1 MQTQHKHSK
10 VFSVELFP
18 PKTPAGEENLA
29 VALGPLA
36 ALGPAFFSVTFGAG
50 GTTRSGTIE
59 TVTRT
64 MAQTGI
70 ETAPHLSCIEGTRES
85 IGEFLDRYKDAGVRR
100 IVALRGDLPSD
111 MESPGVF
118 SYASELI
125 GYIRERTNN
134 YFHIEVGC
142 YPEFH
147 PEAESASA
155 DLAHFRDK
163 VEAGADSAMTQFFYN
178 VDAYFYFVDQVERM
192 GLDIPIVPG
201 IMPIWDYSKVARFAA
216 GCGAEIPLWLK
227 KRMEDYGDDAES
239 ERQLGIEFVT
249 DLCQRLLDAGAPG
262 LHFYALNRAEPTSTI
277 WNNLGLPAAAAWS
290 PTQASGSAFFE

>member
-1 MQTQHKHSK
+1 MQSQHRHPK

-18 PKTPAGEENLA
+18 PKTPAGEENLS

-36 ALGPAFFSVTFGAG
+36 ALKPAFFSVAFGAG

-59 TVTRT
+59 TADKTRS
-64 MAQTGI
+64 QTGI
-70 ETAPHLSCIEGTRES
+70 EVAPHLSCIEGTRES
-85 IGEFLDRYKDAGVRR
+85 ISGFLNLYKKAGVRR
-100 IVALRGDLPSD
+100 IVALRGDLPGD
-111 MESPGVF
+111 MKSPGVF
-118 SYASELI
+118 KCAAELVSF
-125 GYIRERTNN
+125 IREQTGD
-134 YFHIEVGC
+134 YFHVEVGC

-155 DLAHFRDK
+155 DLAYFREK

-178 VDAYFYFVDQVERM
+178 TDAYFYFVGQVERM
-192 GLDIPIVPG
+192 GMDIPIVPG
-201 IMPIWDYSKVARFAA
+201 IMPIWDYSRVARFSA

-227 KRMEDYGDDAES
+227 KRMEAYGDDAES
-239 ERQLGIEFVT
+239 QRQLGIEFVT

-277 WNNLGLPAAAAWS
+277 WSNLGLPAAAA
-290 PTQASGSAFFE
+290 

>member
-1 MQTQHKHSK
+1 MQSQQKHPK

-29 VALGPLA
+29 AALGPLA

-59 TVTRT
+59 TVART
-64 MAQTGI
+64 MSETGI
-70 ETAPHLSCIEGTRES
+70 EVAPHLSCIEGTRES
-85 IGEFLDRYKDAGVRR
+85 ISELLDRYKDAGVRR
-100 IVALRGDLPSD
+100 IVALRGDLPSG

-118 SYASELI
+118 SCATELV
-125 GYIRERTNN
+125 GFIRKQTGD

-147 PEAESASA
+147 PEAESSAA
-155 DLAHFRDK
+155 DLAYFREK
-163 VEAGADSAMTQFFYN
+163 VEAGADSAMTQFFFN
-178 VDAYFYFVDQVERM
+178 ADAYFYFVDQVERM
-192 GLDIPIVPG
+192 GVDIPIVPG
-201 IMPIWDYSKVARFAA
+201 IMPLWNYPKVASFAA

-227 KRMEDYGDDAES
+227 KRMEAYGDDAGS
-239 ERQLGIEFVT
+239 QQQLGIEFVT

-277 WNNLGLPAAAAWS
+277 WSNLGLPAAAA
-290 PTQASGSAFFE
+290 A

>member
-1 MQTQHKHSK
+1 MRTQYKYPK

-18 PKTPAGEENLA
+18 PKTPAGEKNLA

-59 TVTRT
+59 TMTMTR
-64 MAQTGI
+64 AETGI
-70 ETAPHLSCIEGTRES
+70 EVAPHLSCIEGTRES
-85 IGEFLDRYKDAGVRR
+85 IGELLDLYKDAGVRR
-100 IVALRGDLPSD
+100 IVALRGDLPNG

-118 SYASELI
+118 KCANELVSF
-125 GYIRERTNN
+125 IRERTGD

-147 PEAESASA
+147 PEAESAMT
-155 DLAHFRDK
+155 DLAYFRDK
-163 VEAGADSAMTQFFYN
+163 VEAGADSAMTQYFFN
-178 VDAYFYFVDQVERM
+178 ADAYFYFVDRIERM
-192 GLDIPIVPG
+192 GVDIPIVPG
-201 IMPIWDYSKVARFAA
+201 IMPIGNYPQIARFSA

-227 KRMEDYGDDAES
+227 KRMEAYGDDTGAQ
-239 ERQLGIEFVT
+239 RQLGIEFVT

-262 LHFYALNRAEPTSTI
+262 LHFYALNRAEPTSKI
-277 WNNLGLPAAAAWS
+277 WSNLGLPTAA
-290 PTQASGSAFFE
+290 T

>member
-18 PKTPAGEENLA
+18 PRTPAGEENLTE
-29 VALGPLA
+29 ALGPLA
-36 ALGPAFFSVTFGAG
+36 ELGPAFFSVTFGAG

-59 TVTRT
+59 TVART
-64 MAQTGI
+64 MTETGI
-70 ETAPHLSCIEGTRES
+70 EAAPHLSCIEGTRES
-85 IGEFLDRYKDAGVRR
+85 INQFLGRYKHAGVRR

-111 MESPGVF
+111 IESPGAF
-118 SYASELI
+118 SCAKELV
-125 GYIRERTNN
+125 GFIRERTGD

-155 DLAHFRDK
+155 DLAHFRAK

-178 VDAYFYFVDQVERM
+178 ADAYFYFVDQVERM
-192 GLDIPIVPG
+192 GLGIPIVPG
-201 IMPIWDYSKVARFAA
+201 IMPIWNYPKVASFAA

-227 KRMEDYGDDAES
+227 KRMEAYGDDARS
-239 ERQLGIEFVT
+239 QRQLGIEFVT

-277 WNNLGLPAAAAWS
+277 WSNLGLPAAAA
-290 PTQASGSAFFE
+290 

>member
-1 MQTQHKHSK
+1 MQSQHKHPK
-10 VFSVELFP
+10 TFSVELFP
-18 PKTPAGEENLA
+18 PKTPAGEENLTL
-29 VALGPLA
+29 ALGPLA
-36 ALGPAFFSVTFGAG
+36 ALRPAFFSVTFGAG

-59 TVTRT
+59 TVDRT
-64 MAQTGI
+64 MSETGI
-70 ETAPHLSCIEGTRES
+70 EVAPHLSCIEGTRES
-85 IGEFLDRYKDAGVRR
+85 IGGFLDLYKKTGVRR

-111 MESPGVF
+111 MHSPGVF
-118 SYASELI
+118 NCAAELV
-125 GYIRERTNN
+125 GFIRERTGD

-155 DLAHFRDK
+155 DLAYFREK

-178 VDAYFYFVDQVERM
+178 ADAYFYFVGQVERM
-192 GLDIPIVPG
+192 GMDIPIVPG
-201 IMPIWDYSKVARFAA
+201 IMPIWDYSRVAHFSA

-227 KRMEDYGDDAES
+227 KRMEAYGDDAES
-239 ERQLGIEFVT
+239 QRQLGIEFVT

-277 WNNLGLPAAAAWS
+277 WSNLGLPAAAA
-290 PTQASGSAFFE
+290 

>member
-1 MQTQHKHSK
+1 MQMQSQQKHPK

-18 PKTPAGEENLA
+18 PKTPAGEENLTA
-29 VALGPLA
+29 ALGPLA

-59 TVTRT
+59 TVART
-64 MAQTGI
+64 KSETGI
-70 ETAPHLSCIEGTRES
+70 EVAPHLSCIEGTRES
-85 IGEFLDRYKDAGVRR
+85 IGGFLERYKDAGVRR
-100 IVALRGDLPSD
+100 IVALRGDLPGD

-118 SYASELI
+118 SCATELV
-125 GYIRERTNN
+125 GFIREQTGD

-147 PEAESASA
+147 PEAESATA
-155 DLAHFRDK
+155 DLGYFREK

-178 VDAYFYFVDQVERM
+178 ADAYFYFVEQVESM
-192 GLDIPIVPG
+192 GVDIPIVPG
-201 IMPIWDYSKVARFAA
+201 IMPIWNYPKVASFAA

-227 KRMEDYGDDAES
+227 KRMEAYGEEDDAGSQRE
-239 ERQLGIEFVT
+239 LGIEFVS
-249 DLCQRLLDAGAPG
+249 DLCQRLLEGGAPG

-277 WNNLGLPAAAAWS
+277 WSNLGLPAAAA
-290 PTQASGSAFFE
+290 A

>member
-1 MQTQHKHSK
+1 MQSQYKHCK

-18 PKTPAGEENLA
+18 PKTPAGEENLDM
-29 VALGPLA
+29 ALGPLA

-64 MAQTGI
+64 KSKTGI
-70 ETAPHLSCIEGTRES
+70 EVAPHLSCIEGTRES

-100 IVALRGDLPSD
+100 IVALRGDLPDD

-118 SYASELI
+118 SCAKELV
-125 GYIRERTNN
+125 GFIRERTGD

-147 PEAESASA
+147 PEAESATA
-155 DLAHFRDK
+155 DLAYFREK

-178 VDAYFYFVDQVERM
+178 ADAYFYFVDQVERM
-192 GLDIPIVPG
+192 GVDIPIVPG
-201 IMPIWDYSKVARFAA
+201 IMPIWNYSKVARFAA

-227 KRMEDYGDDAES
+227 RRMEDYGDDAES
-239 ERQLGIEFVT
+239 QQRLGIEFVT
-249 DLCQRLLDAGAPG
+249 DLSQQLLEGGAPG

-277 WNNLGLPAAAAWS
+277 WSNLGLPAAAA
-290 PTQASGSAFFE
+290 

>member
-1 MQTQHKHSK
+1 MQSQHKHSK

-18 PKTPAGEENLA
+18 PKTPAGEENLDM
-29 VALGPLA
+29 ALGPLA

-64 MAQTGI
+64 KSKTGI
-70 ETAPHLSCIEGTRES
+70 EVAPHLSCIEGTRES

-100 IVALRGDLPSD
+100 IVALRGDLPDD

-118 SYASELI
+118 SCAKELV
-125 GYIRERTNN
+125 GFIRERTGD

-147 PEAESASA
+147 PEAESATA
-155 DLAHFRDK
+155 DLAYFREK

-178 VDAYFYFVDQVERM
+178 ADAYFYFVDQVERM
-192 GLDIPIVPG
+192 GVDIPIVPG
-201 IMPIWDYSKVARFAA
+201 IMPIWNYTKVARFAA

-227 KRMEDYGDDAES
+227 RRMEDYGDDAES
-239 ERQLGIEFVT
+239 QQRLGIEFVT
-249 DLCQRLLDAGAPG
+249 DLSQQLLEGGAPG

-277 WNNLGLPAAAAWS
+277 WSNLGLPAAAA
-290 PTQASGSAFFE
+290 

>member
-1 MQTQHKHSK
+1 MQTQRKYTK

-29 VALGPLA
+29 GALGPLA
-36 ALGPAFFSVTFGAG
+36 ELGPAFFSVTFGAG

-59 TVTRT
+59 TVVKT
-64 MAQTGI
+64 MTETGI
-70 ETAPHLSCIEGTRES
+70 EAAPHLSCIEGTRES
-85 IGEFLDRYKDAGVRR
+85 LGEFVDRYKDAGVRR
-100 IVALRGDLPSD
+100 IVALRGDLPND

-118 SYASELI
+118 SYASELV
-125 GYIRERTNN
+125 GFIRERTGD

-155 DLAHFRDK
+155 DLEHFRAK
-163 VEAGADSAMTQFFYN
+163 VEAGADSAMTQFFFN
-178 VDAYFYFVDQVERM
+178 ADAYFYFVDQVERM
-192 GLDIPIVPG
+192 GVDIPIVPG
-201 IMPIWDYSKVARFAA
+201 VMPLGGNYAQIARFAA

-227 KRMEDYGDDAES
+227 KQMETYGDDVES
-239 ERQLGIEFVT
+239 QRQLGIEFVT

-262 LHFYALNRAEPTSTI
+262 LHFYSLNRAELTSTI
-277 WNNLGLPAAAAWS
+277 WSNLGLPAAAA
-290 PTQASGSAFFE
+290 

>member
-1 MQTQHKHSK
+1 MQTQYKYPK

-18 PKTPAGEENLA
+18 PKTPAGEKNLT

-36 ALGPAFFSVTFGAG
+36 ALRPAFFSVTFGAG

-59 TVTRT
+59 TAARTR
-64 MAQTGI
+64 AETGI
-70 ETAPHLSCIEGTRES
+70 EVAPHLSCIEGTRES

-100 IVALRGDLPSD
+100 IVALRGDLPDS

-118 SYASELI
+118 SCATELV
-125 GYIRERTNN
+125 GFIRERTGD

-147 PEAESASA
+147 PEAESAMA
-155 DLAHFRDK
+155 DLAYFRDK
-163 VEAGADSAMTQFFYN
+163 VEAGANSAMTQYFFN
-178 VDAYFYFVDQVERM
+178 ADAYFYFVDRVERM
-192 GLDIPIVPG
+192 GVDIPIVPG
-201 IMPIWDYSKVARFAA
+201 IMPIGNYPQIARFSAV
-216 GCGAEIPLWLK
+216 CGAEIPLWLK
-227 KRMEDYGDDAES
+227 KRMEAYGDDAGS
-239 ERQLGIEFVT
+239 QRQLGIEFVT

-277 WNNLGLPAAAAWS
+277 WNNLGLSAAI
-290 PTQASGSAFFE
+290 T